1 MLLNPSVLKY
11 EISVRESRLFIYLF
25 IYKLYHVL
33 PVKNEIDIF
42 SFISRILGCRLY
54 F

>member
-1 MLLNPSVLKY
+1 MQFLSENLDC
-11 EISVRESRLFIYLF
+11 LFIYLFIYYLF